1 MMQVMTI
8 VFAIFLFFSL
18 IEMLGYVCEC
28 WIKDHHKHHSRML
41 MGFFLYFCMFQLIY
55 LPLLFLKMPLHVLQ
69 VVWSI
74 VCVLIIFLFFTALA
88 KKYHNLSDQSGAK
101 TISSLIQKR
110 IKDIK
115 PDNRLD
121 FTFCLGVIM
130 CLLLA
135 LQIYLSVISG
145 FNGWDTAY
153 YISTVVQAVDTDTM
167 YIFDGYS
174 GVRDT
179 VINIRYAMSSFYMH
193 SALVADIF
201 QVHGAI
207 VCRFFNAVVCHLL
220 SACVIYR
227 IGKEIWQDKK
237 HACALVIFWI
247 LANLG
252 ISTMY
257 LPSCFLYIRS
267 YEAKTYCANIV
278 LPVVIL
284 VMLQICKNADNKKK
298 WLELMIINIASVA
311 ISSSCLLLVPFLE
324 GIWMIVYLVT
334 TKRFAEIWKMVLCLL
349 PSIFYLGLYIID
361 RFDIWKIVIS

>member
-18 IEMLGYVCEC
+18 IEMLGYVGEC
-28 WIKDHHKHHSRML
+28 WIKDPHKHHSRML
-41 MGFFLYFCMFQLIY
+41 MGFFLYFCVFQLIY

-74 VCVLIIFLFFTALA
+74 VCVLIIFLFFAALA

-227 IGKEIWQDKK
+227 IGKEIWQEKSMPV
-237 HACALVIFWI
+237 LWLFS
-247 LANLG
+247 G
-252 ISTMY
+252 Y
-257 LPSCFLYIRS
+257 LPI
-267 YEAKTYCANIV
+267 
-278 LPVVIL
+278 
-284 VMLQICKNADNKKK
+284 
-298 WLELMIINIASVA
+298 
-311 ISSSCLLLVPFLE
+311 
-324 GIWMIVYLVT
+324 
-334 TKRFAEIWKMVLCLL
+334 
-349 PSIFYLGLYIID
+349 
-361 RFDIWKIVIS
+361 